1 MEPEDHVQWNT
12 SFSSEATTSTEA
24 TEASAWEKLIF
35 QDETGLVRHDGLPA
49 TEPAIQG
56 PDRPST
62 GPSGFQRAER
72 VSRKTRIE
80 IHALY
85 RLGDRSIRELARLFS
100 LSRSTVQHILAH
112 PSTPRHTRQSHGY
125 DNHPIKFQVLD
136 FITTGGAFARRM
148 ALEEI
153 PEHLGLSISERTVRR
168 ILRSEGY
175 GRYVARAKPYL
186 SPAQKLKRLEFA
198 LKYRYWRE
206 EWKRVIFSDEAAMQN
221 GDTSFHVTRKA
232 GEEYLDECLQPKFK
246 KLEGTMV
253 WAAITYGGKTEL
265 INFDRR
271 TMGNSKGN
279 MDSQAYIDHIL
290 PVFYDFWKS
299 MELPEEDRD
308 QDWQPVFCQQ
318 DNARPHTSKL
328 TSAWIKQANMP
339 FIDWP
344 SNSPDLNPIEHVWSI
359 LKTAVRKR
367 LRREGWN
374 VANLIAFA
382 EQEWAKIPQHDIDW
396 IIESMPDRMEGVIE
410 AQGGHTRW

>member
-1 MEPEDHVQWNT
+1 MPRTLPWEASTPATLAPPPQPLAPGIEIPGLPPFAPHRQEPFFPYVQPNMEPEDHVQWNT

-153 PEHLGLSISERTVRR
+153 PEHLGLSISERT
-168 ILRSEGY
+168 STED
-175 GRYVARAKPYL
+175 P
-186 SPAQKLKRLEFA
+186 
-198 LKYRYWRE
+198 
-206 EWKRVIFSDEAAMQN
+206 
-221 GDTSFHVTRKA
+221 SF
-232 GEEYLDECLQPKFK
+232 
-246 KLEGTMV
+246 
-253 WAAITYGGKTEL
+253 
-265 INFDRR
+265 
-271 TMGNSKGN
+271 
-279 MDSQAYIDHIL
+279 
-290 PVFYDFWKS
+290 
-299 MELPEEDRD
+299 
-308 QDWQPVFCQQ
+308 
-318 DNARPHTSKL
+318 
-328 TSAWIKQANMP
+328 
-339 FIDWP
+339 
-344 SNSPDLNPIEHVWSI
+344 
-359 LKTAVRKR
+359 
-367 LRREGWN
+367 
-374 VANLIAFA
+374 
-382 EQEWAKIPQHDIDW
+382 
-396 IIESMPDRMEGVIE
+396 
-410 AQGGHTRW
+410 